1 VLPLRILHAA
11 DIHIGEMA
19 FLKIDQ
25 ETGINARGLDFL
37 NSFKNVA
44 DIAIRQKVDVFLVAG
59 DFFTKVN
66 PHPRYLLEVFRKL
79 KKVSGAGITTIIIS
93 GNHETPR
100 ISTTLNPLA
109 LLGEIEGVNVA
120 LEPTTFQVDG
130 YDFVCVP
137 SPSNF
142 DESKNLF
149 DPLLSIALQESKS
162 PEKILAS
169 HIPLGQATTCSEVSL
184 ESFLGD
190 CVDISQ
196 IPAKFRYVALG
207 HIHRCQQV
215 HCPNMPVYYSGS
227 SERFEFN
234 EEHDDKYALLV
245 EIDDKTTVKRIKLPT
260 RPMVTL
266 VDRDCTDLS
275 AQTITRDVL
284 NTINEKKDTIRDCLV
299 RVKLDNVDLDES
311 RHIDWTAVKQE
322 LADSKVFDFK
332 IQPTTKVP
340 ALIGSGLPGEYI
352 FPPSKELELY
362 VKNKKQY
369 RSKRRLLMKL
379 GNDLIKETMEAVVSE
394 A

>member
-1 VLPLRILHAA
+1 MLSLRILHAA

-19 FLKIDQ
+19 FSKIDQ
-25 ETGINARGLDFL
+25 ETGLNARSVDFL
-37 NSFKNVA
+37 NSFKNIA
-44 DIAIRQKVDVFLVAG
+44 DIAMRQKVDVLLIAG

-66 PHPRYLLEVFRKL
+66 PHPRYLLGVIRKL
-79 KKVSGAGITTIIIS
+79 KEVSGAGITTIIVS

-100 ISTTLNPLA
+100 ITTTLNPLA
-109 LLGEIEGVNVA
+109 LLGEFEGVKVA

-142 DESKNLF
+142 DASKNLF
-149 DPLLSIALQESKS
+149 DPLLSIALQKSKS
-162 PEKILAS
+162 PEKVLAS
-169 HIPLGQATTCSEVSL
+169 HIPLSQATTCSEVSL

-190 CVDISQ
+190 CVDINQ

-215 HCPNMPVYYSGS
+215 HCSNMLVYYSGS

-245 EIDDKTTVKRIKLPT
+245 EIDDKTTVKQVRLPT
-260 RPMVTL
+260 RPMLTL
-266 VDRDCTDLS
+266 VDKDCTDLS

-284 NTINEKKDTIRDCLV
+284 DTISEKKDAIRDCLV

-311 RHIDWTAVKQE
+311 RRIDWTTIKQE
-322 LADSKVFDFK
+322 LIDSEVFDFK
-332 IQPTTKVP
+332 FQPTTKVP

-362 VKNKKQY
+362 VKSKKQY
-369 RSKRRLLMKL
+369 RKKTRLLMKL
-379 GNDLIKETMEAVVSE
+379 GNEIIREAMEAVISE